1 MANWIKWWESKFA
14 WTIIGLAL
22 AAIALSFLPAYFLM
36 APING
41 ILASLVAII
50 FGFIIRKVIIK
61 KIGNLS

>member
-22 AAIALSFLPAYFLM
+22 AAIVLSFLSAYFLM
-36 APING
+36 EPING

-61 KIGNLS
+61 KISSL